1 MELLKL
7 IILIVCSALLLFLVL
22 PAIAVFFIFRAKDLN
37 RSARW
42 AKAVVIVFII
52 LGIILAGVIVWDT
65 VDLLINR
72 ESPHTPTV
80 TEPSTQMPSQATTLP
95 QETTEATEKA
105 EIIGATISTEQLD
118 GQWIAIA
125 EPAIP
130 EDENYTYATDGGYY
144 LFTPDGSFTF
154 TQVKLAKAGTW
165 QALPGYVTYEGTYV
179 LDGDL
184 LTLHYTGR
192 TEWDGTDAAENAPFY
207 EMDESETVSMLINQ
221 SCTEMCVLT
230 PDHPKLGELF
240 IFQKGRGT
248 DPVNA
253 LLIALNAEY

>member
-7 IILIVCSALLLFLVL
+7 IILIACSALLLFLVL
-22 PAIAVFFIFRAKDLN
+22 PAIAVFFIFRAKDLH

-42 AKAVVIVFII
+42 AKAVVIVFIV
-52 LGIILAGVIVWDT
+52 LGIILAGVIALDA

-72 ESPHTPTV
+72 ESPDAPVT
-80 TEPSTQMPSQATTLP
+80 TEPSAEIPSQAPTLP
-95 QETTEATEKA
+95 QETTEATEKP

-125 EPAIP
+125 EPVIP

-144 LFTPDGSFTF
+144 LFTPDGNFTF

-165 QALPGYVTYEGTYV
+165 QALPGHVTYEGTYV
-179 LDGDL
+179 LAGDL

-192 TEWDGTDAAENAPFY
+192 TECDGTDAADNAPFY

-253 LLIALNAEY
+253 LLIALNVEY